1 MYKYDV
7 TFGCVT
13 SESGSPKVEIE
24 HLLNTHFNVKES
36 KVNVLHPRILM
47 HSFLHSLTLSSDAF
61 LTCM

>member
-24 HLLNTHFNVKES
+24 HLLNTHFKVEES
-36 KVNVLHPRILM
+36 KVNVLHPRLM
-47 HSFLHSLTLSSDAF
+47 HSCLHSLTLSSDAF
-61 LTCM
+61 LMCT